1 MTVTVLTPDGVAAAA
16 PMRRPYT
23 IRDREVTGLGLRI
36 VPSGR
41 KTFIVNITRKGTR
54 YSETLGNAD
63 AMPLADA
70 RAHAARRIAMIT
82 ALHKAGPETPF
93 EAMADVA
100 MHRMARFW
108 KSTTMRS
115 SRSTLENAILP
126 YFSGRAIASISRGD
140 VEDWFAGLHATPGAA
155 NRAVP
160 LLSIIMR
167 EAEEAGARL
176 EGANPTRGLR
186 RYRRPRPERTLT
198 PEETARLGRIL
209 ERMGA
214 AHPLKVAM
222 IRLLVLTGC
231 RVGELSTLE
240 WRDYRGGHLH
250 LRDSKSGPRTVFLS
264 SPARE
269 VLDGLRTRRSRLV
282 FPSPRRGSS
291 GKTPRHGPDA
301 KGHGLK
307 GHGAKSHGV
316 ERRGAIEIGSFWRRI
331 RVEAGI
337 DDVRLHDLR
346 HNYASQAIS
355 QGESLR
361 IVGTLLGHAKPES
374 TLRYIHLEDAQLLKA
389 VQKVDGAMARGR
401 ARGPRRGR

>member
-1 MTVTVLTPDGVAAAA
+1 MTVTVLTPAGVAAAA
-16 PMRRPYT
+16 PMRRPYI
-23 IRDREVTGLGLRI
+23 IRDREVTGLGLR
-36 VPSGR
+36 VAPTGR
-41 KTFIVNITRKGTR
+41 RAFVVNIVRGGKR
-54 YSETLGNAD
+54 HRETLGNAD
-63 AMPLADA
+63 TMPLTDA
-70 RAHAARRIAMIT
+70 RAAAARRIAMVT

-108 KSTTMRS
+108 KPTTMRS

-126 YFSGRAIASISRGD
+126 YFTGRTIASIGYGD
-140 VEDWFAGLHATPGAA
+140 VEDWFAGLHATPGTA

-167 EAEEAGARL
+167 EAEEAGARP

-198 PEETARLGRIL
+198 PDETARLGRVL
-209 ERMGA
+209 GRMEA
-214 AHPLKVAM
+214 THPLKVAM

-231 RVGELSTLE
+231 RVGELRTLE

-250 LRDSKSGPRTVFLS
+250 LRDSKSGPRTVSLS
-264 SPARE
+264 SPARD
-269 VLDGLRTRRSRLV
+269 VLDGLRTRRSKLV
-282 FPSPRRGSS
+282 FPPPRRGRP
-291 GKTPRHGPDA
+291 GKSPGHGQDA
-301 KGHGLK
+301 KGRGAN
-307 GHGAKSHGV
+307 GHGTKGN
-316 ERRGAIEIGSFWRRI
+316 GAIDISSFWRRI
-331 RVEAGI
+331 RVEACI

-361 IVGTLLGHAKPES
+361 VVGTLLGHAKPES
-374 TLRYIHLEDAQLLKA
+374 TLRYIHLDDDQLLKA
-389 VQKVDGAMARGR
+389 VQKVDGAMACGR